1 MSIYCVQYSTQSGGC
16 QCGGAKEKDEW
27 NEKLGIFAAA
37 LSLFLTLCFIMW
49 IREWAFLLAIL
60 AGIVATVALLMHS
73 RCTKRQYVV
82 LADGRLTV
90 GEAFGQVE
98 KTFPL
103 DAFPYAYLYT
113 DAKYWE
119 TVVLSRKPLTAGRI
133 RGLFQLNLANRRNDI
148 VRVPCSFTKQ
158 GREIRAYFA
167 GVYAMEEVR

>member
-1 MSIYCVQYSTQSGGC
+1 MERKIYLYGRVT
-16 QCGGAKEKDEW
+16 W
-27 NEKLGIFAAA
+27 VIFLMLGVFAAA
-37 LSLFLTLCFIMW
+37 LSLFLTVCFIMW

-60 AGIVATVALLMHS
+60 AGIVATAALLMHS

-90 GEAFGQVE
+90 GEAFGQAE

-113 DAKYWE
+113 NMKHWE

-133 RGLFQLNLANRRNDI
+133 RGLIQLNLANRRNDI
-148 VRVPCSFTKQ
+148 VRIPCSFTKQ
-158 GREIRAYFA
+158 GGEIRAYFA

>member
-1 MSIYCVQYSTQSGGC
+1 MERKIYLYDRGFWVLFRM
-16 QCGGAKEKDEW
+16 
-27 NEKLGIFAAA
+27 LGIFAAA

-98 KTFPL
+98 KTFLL

-148 VRVPCSFTKQ
+148 VRIPCSFTKQ
-158 GREIRAYFA
+158 AGEIRAYFA
-167 GVYAMEEVR
+167 GLYALEEVR

>member
-1 MSIYCVQYSTQSGGC
+1 MERKIYLYDRGFWVLFRM
-16 QCGGAKEKDEW
+16 
-27 NEKLGIFAAA
+27 LGIFAAA

-82 LADGRLTV
+82 PV
-90 GEAFGQVE
+90 S
-98 KTFPL
+98 
-103 DAFPYAYLYT
+103 YT
-113 DAKYWE
+113 HLRAHE
-119 TVVLSRKPLTAGRI
+119 TVVLSRKPLSAGRI
-133 RGLFQLNLANRRNDI
+133 RGLFQMNLANRRNDI
-148 VRVPCSFTKQ
+148 VRIPCSFTKQ

>member
-1 MSIYCVQYSTQSGGC
+1 MERKIYLYDRGFWVIFRM
-16 QCGGAKEKDEW
+16 
-27 NEKLGIFAAA
+27 LGIFAVA

-113 DAKYWE
+113 NMKHGE
-119 TVVLSRKPLTAGRI
+119 TVVLSRKPLSAGRI

-148 VRVPCSFTKQ
+148 VRIPCSFTKQ
-158 GREIRAYFA
+158 GGEIRAYFA
-167 GVYAMEEVR
+167 GVYALEEVR